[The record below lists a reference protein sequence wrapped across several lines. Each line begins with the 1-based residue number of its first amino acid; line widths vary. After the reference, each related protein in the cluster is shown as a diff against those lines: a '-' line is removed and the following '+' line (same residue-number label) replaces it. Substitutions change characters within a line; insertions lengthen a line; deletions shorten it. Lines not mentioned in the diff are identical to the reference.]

1 MYRSKTRFLFIRVL
15 LIFRRV
21 TTSIKK
27 KKKEEKDQIDFKP
40 IFRRDRSLR
49 KIDSGG
55 RGDEEEARID
65 EVDEMSDEDPTIARP
80 KFRVNILGDYFPLT
94 LSREL
99 SIRIN

>member
-1 MYRSKTRFLFIRVL
+1 MEGNETRER
-15 LIFRRV
+15 
-21 TTSIKK
+21 
-27 KKKEEKDQIDFKP
+27 
-40 IFRRDRSLR
+40 
-49 KIDSGG
+49 GG
-55 RGDEEEARID
+55 EARID